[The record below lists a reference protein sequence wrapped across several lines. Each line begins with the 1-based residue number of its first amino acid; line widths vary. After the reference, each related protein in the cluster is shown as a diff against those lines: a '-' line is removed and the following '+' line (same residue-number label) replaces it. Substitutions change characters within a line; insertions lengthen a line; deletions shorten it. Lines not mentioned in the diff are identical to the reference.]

1 MTVVRPS
8 RAYVVDDVD
17 KFLETAPQ
25 MLQHIAALLAL
36 RLQCVTGY
44 LADLKRQY
52 AEHGDH
58 LGMVDEVRGSLLH
71 QQRREVATAPD
82 QGSDPRL

>member
-1 MTVVRPS
+1 MSSCDPRLRCFNTSQRCW
-8 RAYVVDDVD
+8 R
-17 KFLETAPQ
+17 
-25 MLQHIAALLAL
+25 L

-58 LGMVDEVRGSLLH
+58 LGMVDEVLGTLLH
-71 QQRREVATAPD
+71 QQRQEVIAGPD